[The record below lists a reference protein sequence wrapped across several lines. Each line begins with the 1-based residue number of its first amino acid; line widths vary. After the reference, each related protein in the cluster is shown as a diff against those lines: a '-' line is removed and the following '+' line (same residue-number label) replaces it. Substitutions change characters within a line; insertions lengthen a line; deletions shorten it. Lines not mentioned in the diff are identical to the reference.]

1 MRKDDSIRLHHM
13 MDAAKEAESFG
24 ANKTRSSLDSDR
36 KLVLALVKCIEIVG
50 EAATNLTKECRDN
63 IPQIPW
69 TNIIGMRNRLIHAY
83 FEINLD
89 ILWKTVIEDLPP
101 LITELGKLLENK
113 IGSLKSTDGK
123 SNESTN

>member
-1 MRKDDSIRLHHM
+1 M